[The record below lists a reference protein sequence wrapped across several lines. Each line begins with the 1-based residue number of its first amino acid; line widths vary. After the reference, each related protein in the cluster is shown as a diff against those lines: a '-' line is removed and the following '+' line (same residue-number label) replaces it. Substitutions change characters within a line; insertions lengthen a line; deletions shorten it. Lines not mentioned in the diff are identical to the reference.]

1 MMLPVIEALTTS
13 VWPARSAT
21 VAIISSAALP
31 KVAFRNPP
39 SVGPDRLARCSVAV
53 PINPAAGTRDM
64 AASTKTQTETPDC
77 QRRARLSGAATRRT
91 FNQLPVNMRS
101 SCVSGVAI
109 SQLCG
114 MHTCQAFAAPLRD
127 CDPPVVPADQS
138 WRTMKSECRHG

>member
-39 SVGPDRLARCSVAV
+39 SVGPDRRARCSVAV
-53 PINPAAGTRDM
+53 PINPAAGTRDT
-64 AASTKTQTETPDC
+64 AASTNTHTETPDC
-77 QRRARLSGAATRRT
+77 QRSARLSGAATRST
-91 FNQLPVNMRS
+91 FNQLAVNMRS

-114 MHTCQAFAAPLRD
+114 MHMARAFPRPFGTAIR
-127 CDPPVVPADQS
+127 PVLLPDQS
-138 WRTMKSECRHG
+138 WRTMKNECGHG